1 MKKIMIFGAASAIAQ
16 ETAKKF
22 ATDGAQLFL
31 VDMNIERLETVKKD
45 IYARTKND
53 VEIYEF
59 NALDFDRHNELFNT
73 AIETLDGLDAVLIAH
88 GTLPDQ
94 EEMQINNR
102 NAVHE
107 FEINCTSV
115 ISLAGVAANYF
126 EPLKKGTIAVIS
138 SVAGDR
144 GRKSNYL
151 YGAAKGGVSIFLQG
165 LRNRLASSG
174 VNVLTIKPGM
184 VDTPMTAHIPKG
196 PLFAKASDVGIGI
209 YKAMKSEKD
218 IVYLPGYWRLIM
230 CAITHIP
237 EAIFKKM
244 NL

>member
-1 MKKIMIFGAASAIAQ
+1 MKKIMIFGAASAIAR
-16 ETAKKF
+16 ETAIKF
-22 ATDGAQLFL
+22 AADGAQLFL
-31 VDMNIERLETVKKD
+31 VDMNIGRLEAVKKD
-45 IYARTKND
+45 IFARTKAE
-53 VEIYEF
+53 VKIYEF
-59 NALDFDRHNELFNT
+59 DALDFGRHNELFDT
-73 AIETLDGLDAVLIAH
+73 AIEALDGLDAVLIAH

-94 EEMQINNR
+94 GEMQINNR
-102 NAVHE
+102 NAIHE
-107 FEINCTSV
+107 FEINCTSI

-126 EPLKKGTIAVIS
+126 EPLSQGTIAVIS

-184 VDTPMTAHIPKG
+184 VDTPMTAHMPKG

-209 YKAMKSEKD
+209 YKAMKNGKD

-230 CAITHIP
+230 FIIKHIP
-237 EAIFKKM
+237 EVIFKKL